1 MRFKMLGAIAI
12 GGLLATAAAHATT
25 YAPLNLEQL
34 AAQAP
39 VAVLAEVTSAPEAVT
54 GDGSYR
60 LATVRVQTALW
71 GTGAQTLQI
80 ALPGGRQSF
89 GKLSVVSV
97 MPGAPELFVGSRV
110 VLLLK
115 PNSNGAGMEVVG
127 FNQGVFT
134 VSPSGAV
141 MLPGATAPLS
151 VEEAMQVIRQ
161 VRTAGPAPQ
170 PAVVLEQ
177 R

>member
-1 MRFKMLGAIAI
+1 MRFKMLGAITL
-12 GGLLATAAAHATT
+12 GGLLATAAAQATT
-25 YAPLNLEQL
+25 YATLSLEEL
-34 AAQAP
+34 TAQAP
-39 VAVLAEVTSAPEAVT
+39 VAVLAEVTSAPDTVT

-60 LATVRVQTALW
+60 LATVTVQTALW
-71 GTGAQTLQI
+71 GTNADTLQV

-115 PNSNGAGMEVVG
+115 PHSTGAGLEVVG

-151 VEEAMQVIRQ
+151 LQQAMQTIRE
-161 VRTAGPAPQ
+161 VRTAPLSQ
-170 PAVVLEQ
+170 PALLEQ